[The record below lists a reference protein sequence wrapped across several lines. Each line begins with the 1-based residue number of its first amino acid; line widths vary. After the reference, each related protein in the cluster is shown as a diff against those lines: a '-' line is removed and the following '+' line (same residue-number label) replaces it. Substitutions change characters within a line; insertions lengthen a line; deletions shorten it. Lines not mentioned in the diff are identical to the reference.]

1 MGFLSL
7 SPAPDVIPCHLTLLN
22 YLNTEFTLNVNT
34 EAMQYSAPVLV
45 FLILLVFWARGWSVD
60 VKLHFVQLGTVSNK
74 WLTLKLAL
82 F

>member
-1 MGFLSL
+1 
-7 SPAPDVIPCHLTLLN
+7 
-22 YLNTEFTLNVNT
+22 
-34 EAMQYSAPVLV
+34 MQYSAPVLV